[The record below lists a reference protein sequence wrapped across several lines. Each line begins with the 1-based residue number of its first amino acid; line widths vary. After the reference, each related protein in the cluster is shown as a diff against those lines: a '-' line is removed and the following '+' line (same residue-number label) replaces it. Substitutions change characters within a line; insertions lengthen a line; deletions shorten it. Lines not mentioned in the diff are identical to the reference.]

1 MTLKLAEQRE
11 RLQMVQRYILKNRY
25 IWADVFTYPPPMH
38 KMHYRF
44 FLISEVSLTLCHKA
58 LYMLSHNK
66 QDDIAQI
73 RAIMERSTR
82 FLSLS
87 AWASLLAGVYA
98 LVGAWLAYKYIY
110 FAPQVLYGHLQNNLF
125 APQVVPLLLIA
136 GSVFVMAAA
145 TGIGLSWHKARKAGE
160 RLWTRSA
167 RRALANFVI
176 PMMAGVVFI
185 VVLYVRGYYGL
196 IAASTLIFYG
206 LALLNA
212 GNFTFSDVRTLG
224 MLQMFTGLLAAIFP
238 SKGLL
243 FWAMGFG
250 LLHIVY
256 GVLLHW
262 KYERKHP
269 AAK

>member
-1 MTLKLAEQRE
+1 
-11 RLQMVQRYILKNRY
+11 
-25 IWADVFTYPPPMH
+25 
-38 KMHYRF
+38 
-44 FLISEVSLTLCHKA
+44 
-58 LYMLSHNK
+58 MLSHNR

-98 LVGAWLAYKYIY
+98 LAGAWLAYKYIY

-136 GSVFVMAAA
+136 GGVFVLAAA
-145 TGIGLSWHKARKAGE
+145 TGIGLSWRKARKAGE
-160 RLWTRSA
+160 RLWTKSA
-167 RRALANFVI
+167 RRALVNFVI
-176 PMMAGVVFI
+176 PMLAGGIFI
-185 VVLYVRGYYGL
+185 MVLYIRGYYSL

-212 GNFTFSDVRTLG
+212 GNFTFSDVRALG
-224 MLQMFTGLLAAIFP
+224 ILQVLTGLLAAVFP
-238 SKGLL
+238 GKGLL
-243 FWAMGFG
+243 FWALGFG

-256 GVLLHW
+256 GVVLYW
-262 KYERKHP
+262 KYERKQP